1 MDGAEANSRELLA
14 RLRAP
19 SSEGMVR
26 HPRCHCNRPTLETM
40 RAAGFETLELER
52 DTMRKTPPIVRPLI
66 VGVAES
72 GAAPG

>member
-1 MDGAEANSRELLA
+1 
-14 RLRAP
+14 
-19 SSEGMVR
+19 MVR